1 MDEKFMMNDT
11 LADSKSALT
20 AYQTAISES
29 ANIEL
34 RQTYQQLRNSCE
46 SFQYEVFKIANA
58 KSKTSNYKISNV
70 RTNQ

>member
-1 MDEKFMMNDT
+1 MDEKFMVNDT

-34 RQTYQQLRNSCE
+34 R
-46 SFQYEVFKIANA
+46 I
-58 KSKTSNYKISNV
+58 
-70 RTNQ
+70 